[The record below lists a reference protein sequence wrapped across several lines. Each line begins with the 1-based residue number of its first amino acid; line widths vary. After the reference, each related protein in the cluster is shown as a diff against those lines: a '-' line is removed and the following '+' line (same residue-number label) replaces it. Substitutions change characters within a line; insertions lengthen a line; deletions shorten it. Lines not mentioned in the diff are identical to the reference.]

1 MHDFRLQPDKFAI
14 EASEKSPVPQRH
26 VPAAATFG
34 GAETSFVAEGGVWEW
49 VADTMIARNGVACLQ
64 KRARGEP
71 LVSLVNLGGPRT
83 GFILV
88 MPYGGGN
95 PMIIGDDTVLQ
106 HESCASMSY
115 APILSHLS
123 PASLGEVV
131 KMADQRMNVETPY
144 VFPIAFVT
152 LLFILYFIANLLHN
166 LLLPCM
172 VGRKWRDIKAEHRRT
187 LVVYVLQLVITTLV
201 VAMQL
206 SVCSLISLRFALWKV
221 NVVRACACL
230 IAALYLFELIYRYRM
245 TYPMIAHHLITCFA
259 MSLALVMCERL
270 QDPSYVI
277 TGLLWIFQAT
287 TEQTTFVALFM
298 YRLKAPARMLR
309 TVFRIAAVQSIVFK
323 FASIAGT
330 IWMWIKFQRRADGQ
344 LYTAWDA
351 LYWIC
356 TAGLAVTQVW
366 GAWVVWKMGD
376 SLEQRYSQKSQQEDE
391 LQFTPVL
398 VASNAARMQQSRQSS
413 TTASVESSRKTSRN
427 VSCDLEKAAFEL
439 ELTTRS

>member
-1 MHDFRLQPDKFAI
+1 
-14 EASEKSPVPQRH
+14 
-26 VPAAATFG
+26 
-34 GAETSFVAEGGVWEW
+34 
-49 VADTMIARNGVACLQ
+49 
-64 KRARGEP
+64 
-71 LVSLVNLGGPRT
+71 
-83 GFILV
+83 
-88 MPYGGGN
+88 
-95 PMIIGDDTVLQ
+95 
-106 HESCASMSY
+106 MSY

-131 KMADQRMNVETPY
+131 KMADQRMDVETPY

-152 LLFILYFIANLLHN
+152 LLFILYFVANLLHG
-166 LLLPCM
+166 LLLPRM

-187 LVVYVLQLVITTLV
+187 LVVYVLQLVITTVV

-330 IWMWIKFQRRADGQ
+330 IWMWIKFQRKADGQ

-356 TAGLAVTQVW
+356 TVGLAVTQVW

-391 LQFTPVL
+391 LHFTPVL
-398 VASNAARMQQSRQSS
+398 VSSNAARMQQSRQSS